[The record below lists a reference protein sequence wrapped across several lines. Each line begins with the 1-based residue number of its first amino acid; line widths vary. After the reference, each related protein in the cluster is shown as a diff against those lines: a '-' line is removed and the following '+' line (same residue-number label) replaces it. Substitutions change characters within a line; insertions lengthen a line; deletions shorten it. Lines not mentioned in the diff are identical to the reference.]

1 MNLIEGLQKEMNRCR
16 ELLKEYDAIPQ
27 GKFGAIMIRDEIE
40 KAEKA
45 IATGD
50 TVAMMQSL
58 EELKGCN

>member
-27 GKFGAIMIRDEIE
+27 GKFGAIMIRAEIE